1 MSGGGKGGSQ
11 STKVEIPAWAEA
23 AMKENLKKASE
34 MGGIGVMPHYGPDVA
49 AFTPLQEAG
58 MQGAYDAASAF
69 GLAAPGGNALAGIP
83 EAQTFAG
90 GVRGYSSGD
99 LFEQA
104 RAEFEARNPQQAA
117 AYNKFFVPYGGGNT
131 GGGAVTPGPMNDPG
145 FTPPRGGGGYYGGF
159 PGIPGI
165 GMDPNSPEWQAFIQQ
180 FQNTQ
185 VV

>member
-1 MSGGGKGGSQ
+1 MGGGGKGGSQ
-11 STKVEIPAWAEA
+11 STQAQIPAWAES
-23 AMKENLKKASE
+23 AMRENLAKASA
-34 MGGIGVMPHYGPDVA
+34 MGEIGYMPYYGPEVA

-58 MQGAYDAASAF
+58 MQGAYDAAAAF
-69 GLAAPGGNALAGIP
+69 GLAPAGGSALAGIP

-117 AYNKFFVPYGGGNT
+117 AYNRFFVPYGVPDGGISN
-131 GGGAVTPGPMNDPG
+131 VGPMSYPG
-145 FTPPRGGGGYYGGF
+145 FAPPRSGGGYTGGLGGLSGLNF
-159 PGIPGI
+159 
-165 GMDPNSPEWQAFIQQ
+165 DPNSPEFQEFIQQ
-180 FQNTQ
+180 FQDTQ